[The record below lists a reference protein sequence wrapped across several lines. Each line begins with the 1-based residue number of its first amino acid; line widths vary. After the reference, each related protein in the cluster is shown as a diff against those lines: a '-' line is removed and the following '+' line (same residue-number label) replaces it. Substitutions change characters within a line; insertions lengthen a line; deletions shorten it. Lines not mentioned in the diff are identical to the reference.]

1 MTKYIFVF
9 ALCLSL
15 PAFSNE
21 DGICRD
27 VFQTH
32 GKMKFARQFF
42 TNPDACFLSVNPDYS
57 PDLIYRNFIFRE
69 TGKLLVFNS
78 YGPGDQ
84 SIMTGA
90 RVFYF
95 FPRQQ
100 IPAFNIQG
108 STAHISTSQKNA
120 NFFWNTATGLL
131 SGNSQ
136 LQIIEDPKIY
146 PENQGGVEIPYFK
159 GLLLDAGFRLGED
172 PSSELSKKSI
182 FRDEKNETCVVKNS
196 EIFAQDPG
204 GEIKFRLSD
213 AELKKYLNKNCPSLT
228 VDF

>member
-95 FPRQQ
+95 FPLQHLTYKAAQ
-100 IPAFNIQG
+100 P
-108 STAHISTSQKNA
+108 ISAPVKKMRIS
-120 NFFWNTATGLL
+120 FGIRRLDCFR
-131 SGNSQ
+131 
-136 LQIIEDPKIY
+136 
-146 PENQGGVEIPYFK
+146 EIPNY
-159 GLLLDAGFRLGED
+159 
-172 PSSELSKKSI
+172 KS
-182 FRDEKNETCVVKNS
+182 
-196 EIFAQDPG
+196 
-204 GEIKFRLSD
+204 
-213 AELKKYLNKNCPSLT
+213 
-228 VDF
+228 